1 MVTDHYSVV
10 INVWLET
17 APMPHDGH
25 VRKICL
31 ETGKQAGGV
40 RFELLGSSAGDDPL
54 GGVQDD
60 DLQLQ
65 PPAVVPEISEEEE

>member
-1 MVTDHYSVV
+1 MLIGHHAVV

-40 RFELLGSSAGDDPL
+40 RFELLGSSAGEDPL

-60 DLQLQ
+60 YLQLD
-65 PPAVVPEISEEEE
+65 PIVAAPAAFGL